1 MPSTTTLASAPV
13 PPVPTHSV
21 LILLVQLCVLLLAAR
36 LLGSIALRVRL
47 PRIVG
52 ELSAGI
58 LLGPSVLGH
67 LGSVSSL
74 LFPTTGEHQ
83 HLLDVVG
90 QLGVLLLVGLAG
102 AQLDIGY
109 ARRNTSTVA
118 KVSGTGLLV
127 PLLLGLGTGLTVALP
142 LRPDD
147 IEPAVFAA
155 FIAVALS
162 VSAIPVIAKTLLELG
177 LMHRDIGQ
185 LVLAASAIDDAVGW
199 LLLSIVAALAAH
211 GVTGLS
217 VVAAVGGLIGVLVV
231 AVTIAGPLIRAA
243 MRRADSAA
251 RQDSPTDTTGRVTV
265 VMVIA
270 ILAGA
275 VATGAVGFEPVL
287 GAFLSGVLIR
297 SSGVAA
303 AHLGPLSTMVMT
315 ILAPIYFAT
324 AGLRMD
330 LTALAEPVVLAAAL
344 AVTCAAIIGKFAGAY
359 LGGWLS
365 GLDLHSR
372 VALGAGMNARG
383 VIEVIIAMVGL
394 QLGVL
399 GTEAY
404 TALVLVAV
412 VTSIMAP
419 PMLRWALGKVP
430 ESAGEAERARATAS
444 DPESVGSRVVGD

>member
-1 MPSTTTLASAPV
+1 M
-13 PPVPTHSV
+13 

-36 LLGSIALRVRL
+36 LLGSIALRLRL

-67 LGSVSSL
+67 LGWLSSL
-74 LFPTTGEHQ
+74 LFPSAGEHQ

-90 QLGVLLLVGLAG
+90 QLGVVLLVGLAG
-102 AQLDIGY
+102 AQLDLGY
-109 ARRNTSTVA
+109 ARRNAATVA

-127 PLLLGLGTGLTVALP
+127 PLLLGLGAGLTVALP

-147 IEPAVFAA
+147 VEPAVFAA

-177 LMHRDIGQ
+177 LVHRDIGQ

-199 LLLSIVAALAAH
+199 MLLSIVAALAVDGIA
-211 GVTGLS
+211 GMSIL
-217 VVAAVGGLIGVLVV
+217 AAIGGLFGVLVV
-231 AVTIAGPLIRAA
+231 AVAIAGPLVRAA
-243 MRRADSAA
+243 MRRADAA
-251 RQDSPTDTTGRVTV
+251 TSRGEPADATGRVTV
-265 VMVIA
+265 VMVVA

-287 GAFLSGVLIR
+287 GAFLGGVLIR

-303 AHLGPLSTMVMT
+303 AHIGPLSTMVMT
-315 ILAPIYFAT
+315 VLAPIYFAS

-330 LTALAEPVVLAAAL
+330 LTALANPVVLGAAL
-344 AVTCAAIIGKFAGAY
+344 SVTCAAIAGKFAGAY
-359 LGGWLS
+359 LGGLLS
-365 GLDLHSR
+365 GLDPHSR
-372 VALGAGMNARG
+372 LALGAGMNARG

-399 GTEAY
+399 GTAAY

-412 VTSIMAP
+412 VTSVMAP
-419 PMLRWALGKVP
+419 PVLRWALARVP
-430 ESAGEAERARATAS
+430 ESADEAGRGRSMEADPQSIGDRA
-444 DPESVGSRVVGD
+444 VGD